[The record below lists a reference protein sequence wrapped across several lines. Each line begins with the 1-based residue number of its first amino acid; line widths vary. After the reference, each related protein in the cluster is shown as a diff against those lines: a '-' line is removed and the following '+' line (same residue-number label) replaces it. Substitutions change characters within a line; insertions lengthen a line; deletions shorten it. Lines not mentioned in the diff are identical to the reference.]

1 MRGLRV
7 RRVAEMHARRRTWRR
22 LVIASVSL
30 VMAVLLA
37 ACASAP
43 ATRTASSTPATIPTP
58 NQPDPNATAVPD
70 PGAWPEQDTPYAQAS
85 AKLQQAWAVYGV
97 TIIPSR
103 HVFAGMPA
111 VPAVLNK
118 TNGALTQAQVQQIGL
133 AYYRTNALW
142 GWASSRDQT
151 KLQVYLANQ
160 GFLNTAAGDAESK
173 GEPVQEPTCAL
184 YPTQMAVVPV
194 DSSITSFLQAHGYT
208 VSSAQALSEG
218 YKTPCTI
225 TALTPTGPQPVF
237 NEKYGT
243 TLGVETGSVRADPVL
258 GLVYFRE
265 AARECPES
273 GLPTPWPGES
283 FLPGDV
289 PSPGTTEGGP
299 LACGVF
305 GG

>member
-1 MRGLRV
+1 MQTQ
-7 RRVAEMHARRRTWRR
+7 RTWRQ
-22 LVIASVSL
+22 LVSASVSL
-30 VMAVLLA
+30 VMTFLLA

-43 ATRTASSTPATIPTP
+43 AATRTASSTPATIPTP
-58 NQPDPNATAVPD
+58 SHPDPNATAVPD

-85 AKLQQAWAVYGV
+85 AQLQQAWAAYGV

-103 HVFAGMPA
+103 HVFAGMPV
-111 VPAVLNK
+111 VPTVLNK

-142 GWASSRDQT
+142 GWASLHDQT
-151 KLQVYLANQ
+151 KLQLYLANQ

-173 GEPVQEPTCAL
+173 GEPVQEPSCAL

-225 TALTPTGPQPVF
+225 TALTGNGPTAVF
-237 NEKYGT
+237 GEKFGT
-243 TLGVETGSVRADPVL
+243 TLDIETGSTRADPVL

-265 AARECPES
+265 AGRECPES
-273 GLPTPWPGES
+273 GLPTPWPGETWP
-283 FLPGDV
+283 PGAM
-289 PSPGTTEGGP
+289 PSAGTAEGGP

-305 GG
+305 AG